1 MMILMFH
8 MSGQPPGLLATDL
21 DGTLAVGGIINKT
34 DLAAAESLKARGIPI
49 LVITGRNPKSMK
61 KVENLWGVADE
72 ILFSSGSGLL
82 TAPQALPTERARL
95 SPGDVAEITAIVTDA
110 GEDYCVLDPVPANH
124 QFSWKCRR
132 PHQENPDFVSR
143 MNIYAEWARPDI
155 GSPGPASQALVI
167 FPPGITPGSGLKKAL
182 SKWSVFH
189 SSSPIDHE
197 SIWLEIFPSGMT
209 KGSALAEWCL
219 MKNIDRER
227 VLALGNDFNDE
238 AMLSWAGMGRVVE
251 NAPQALKER
260 FTVLPPAGQGG
271 FTAAA
276 MEILELLQRIW

>member
-1 MMILMFH
+1 MMILMFYS
-8 MSGQPPGLLATDL
+8 SGRPPGLLATDL

-34 DLAAAESLKARGIPI
+34 DLAAAESLRARGIPI
-49 LVITGRNPKSMK
+49 LVITGRNPKSMN
-61 KVENLWGVADE
+61 KVENLWEVADE

-82 TAPQALPTERARL
+82 TAAQALPTERARL
-95 SPGDVAEITAIVTDA
+95 SPGDVASITAIITDA

-124 QFSWKCRR
+124 QFSWKCCR

-155 GSPGPASQALVI
+155 GSPGPASQVLVI
-167 FPPGITPGSGLKKAL
+167 LPPGIIPDTGLKNAL

-197 SIWLEIFPSGMT
+197 SIWLEIFPNGMT

-251 NAPQALKER
+251 NAPQALKDR

-276 MEILELLQRIW
+276 KEILELLQRIW